1 MEVSTLDLYIASGT
15 SVFLIIGS
23 LISIVSLSS
32 RRLARSIEQT
42 NIRIDRTET
51 RLTDS
56 IDEVKISLNGR
67 IDEVKTSLNGRI
79 DEVKTSLNG
88 RIDEVKTSLN
98 GRIDEVKTSL
108 NRVEARLT
116 ASIEKVE
123 AEQKIMNAQVAD
135 MSRKVYILNGQVQGL
150 VVHVRGREGILMQEE
165 VQPSPTPPISTQ

>member
-51 RLTDS
+51 RLTAS
-56 IDEVKISLNGR
+56 IDEA
-67 IDEVKTSLNGRI
+67 KTSLNGRI

-123 AEQKIMNAQVAD
+123 AEQKIMNAQVVD
-135 MSRKVYILNGQVQGL
+135 LSRKVYILNGQVQGL

-165 VQPSPTPPISTQ
+165 VQPSPTPPISAP